1 MWGFS
6 NFNNLWP
13 RDFLNVSE
21 PFQEEYTCYP
31 VSFIGKDD
39 MENGNKII
47 LPQTALNALARRHI
61 SWPMLFEVS
70 NPYTDKRTHSGVLEF
85 ISDEGTCHMP
95 YWMMQQLN
103 LKEGDIVRVTSVS
116 LPKGTFVK
124 LKPCSKDFMELSNHR
139 AVLETALRN
148 YATLT
153 IGDNIVI
160 HYLGK
165 TYEIKIVDLK
175 PAFACTIIE
184 TDVEVEFEEPIDH
197 SEPVQYVT
205 EIVPEEENK
214 FKGKGQ
220 RTDGKSCHKALK
232 KEIIKPKV
240 VENLEPWKDKLAQGI
255 RVIRMINIYI
265 YIYIYIYIFKYIS
278 TGESYC
284 INEINN
290 LMECSRSPDPSMC
303 SKEFVL
309 FRECNRPDGP
319 HILIEDNKYVISK
332 EHLDKYNVSESTIS
346 PIEAPQRNNSNT
358 ASFLEK
364 MKEVLHLKNFKEKFV
379 AYKW

>member
-6 NFNNLWP
+6 NLNNLWP

-175 PAFACTIIE
+175 PSFACTIIE

-197 SEPVQYVT
+197 SEAVQYVT
-205 EIVPEEENK
+205 EVVPEEENK

-240 VENLEPWKDKLAQGI
+240 VENLEPWKDKLPGGI
-255 RVIRMINIYI
+255 RTKCTEY
-265 YIYIYIYIFKYIS
+265 
-278 TGESYC
+278 
-284 INEINN
+284 
-290 LMECSRSPDPSMC
+290 
-303 SKEFVL
+303 
-309 FRECNRPDGP
+309 
-319 HILIEDNKYVISK
+319 ED
-332 EHLDKYNVSESTIS
+332 L
-346 PIEAPQRNNSNT
+346 
-358 ASFLEK
+358 
-364 MKEVLHLKNFKEKFV
+364 LKKGRIPGIVGKFTER
-379 AYKW
+379 KN

>member
-1 MWGFS
+1 MWSFT
-6 NFNNLWP
+6 NFNNIWG
-13 RDFLNVSE
+13 RDFLNISD
-21 PFQEEYTCYP
+21 PFTEEYTCYP

-70 NPYTDKRTHSGVLEF
+70 NPITEKKTHSGVLEF

-95 YWMMQQLN
+95 YWMMQQLQ
-103 LKEGDIVRVTSVS
+103 LKEGDIVRVKSVS

-153 IGDNIVI
+153 VGDNIVI

-184 TDVEVEFEEPIDH
+184 TDVEVEFQEPLDYNENIQSVEETLPN
-197 SEPVQYVT
+197 
-205 EIVPEEENK
+205 EESK

-220 RTDGKSCHKALK
+220 RTDGKACKNIK
-232 KEIIKPKV
+232 KENSKPKII
-240 VENLEPWKDKLAQGI
+240 ENKEPWKDKLVGGVRTKCIEYDELLKKGHIPGI
-255 RVIRMINIYI
+255 VG
-265 YIYIYIYIFKYIS
+265 K
-278 TGESYC
+278 
-284 INEINN
+284 
-290 LMECSRSPDPSMC
+290 
-303 SKEFVL
+303 
-309 FRECNRPDGP
+309 
-319 HILIEDNKYVISK
+319 
-332 EHLDKYNVSESTIS
+332 
-346 PIEAPQRNNSNT
+346 
-358 ASFLEK
+358 
-364 MKEVLHLKNFKEKFV
+364 FKERKN
-379 AYKW
+379 

>member
-1 MWGFS
+1 IQNCKKKKKKKGRRKKLSLFS
-6 NFNNLWP
+6 FLQWSFTNFNNFLG
-13 RDFLNVSE
+13 RDFLNISE
-21 PFQEEYTCYP
+21 PFTEEYTCYP

-70 NPYTDKRTHSGVLEF
+70 NPYTEKRTHSGVLEF

-95 YWMMQQLN
+95 YWMMQQLC

-124 LKPCSKDFMELSNHR
+124 LKPCSTDFMELSNHR
-139 AVLETALRN
+139 AVYSYMGSGLRGLETALRN

-184 TDVEVEFEEPIDH
+184 TDVEVEFEEPVDYNK
-197 SEPVQYVT
+197 SVQYV
-205 EIVPEEENK
+205 EEPVSVEESK

-220 RTDGKSCHKALK
+220 RTDGKVCKTSK
-232 KEIIKPKV
+232 KDKVKQKP
-240 VENLEPWKDKLAQGI
+240 VENMEPWKDKLVGGV
-255 RVIRMINIYI
+255 RVILQ
-265 YIYIYIYIFKYIS
+265 
-278 TGESYC
+278 TT
-284 INEINN
+284 
-290 LMECSRSPDPSMC
+290 
-303 SKEFVL
+303 V
-309 FRECNRPDGP
+309 
-319 HILIEDNKYVISK
+319 
-332 EHLDKYNVSESTIS
+332 
-346 PIEAPQRNNSNT
+346 Q
-358 ASFLEK
+358 
-364 MKEVLHLKNFKEKFV
+364 
-379 AYKW
+379 

>member
-197 SEPVQYVT
+197 SAAVQYVT
-205 EIVPEEENK
+205 EVVPEEENK

-240 VENLEPWKDKLAQGI
+240 VENLEPWKDKLAGGI
-255 RVIRMINIYI
+255 RTKCTEY
-265 YIYIYIYIFKYIS
+265 
-278 TGESYC
+278 
-284 INEINN
+284 
-290 LMECSRSPDPSMC
+290 
-303 SKEFVL
+303 
-309 FRECNRPDGP
+309 
-319 HILIEDNKYVISK
+319 ED
-332 EHLDKYNVSESTIS
+332 L
-346 PIEAPQRNNSNT
+346 
-358 ASFLEK
+358 
-364 MKEVLHLKNFKEKFV
+364 LKKGRIPGIVGKFTER
-379 AYKW
+379 KN

>member
-1 MWGFS
+1 MWSFT
-6 NFNNLWP
+6 NFNNFLG
-13 RDFLNVSE
+13 RDFLNISE
-21 PFQEEYTCYP
+21 PFTEEYTCYP

-39 MENGNKII
+39 MENGNKSRTNAREESCTLFCISPLYIVI

-70 NPYTDKRTHSGVLEF
+70 NPYTEKRTHSGVLEF

-95 YWMMQQLN
+95 YWMMQQLC
-103 LKEGDIVRVTSVS
+103 LKEGDVVRVTSVS

-160 HYLGK
+160 HHLGK

-184 TDVEVEFEEPIDH
+184 TDVEVEFEEPTAHTED
-197 SEPVQYVT
+197 VQYV
-205 EIVPEEENK
+205 EEGVSIEESK

-220 RTDGKSCHKALK
+220 RTDGKVCKNVK
-232 KEIIKPKV
+232 KEKTKPKV
-240 VENLEPWKDKLAQGI
+240 VENLEPWKDKLVGGVRTKCTEYEDLLKKGRIPGI
-255 RVIRMINIYI
+255 IG
-265 YIYIYIYIFKYIS
+265 K
-278 TGESYC
+278 
-284 INEINN
+284 
-290 LMECSRSPDPSMC
+290 
-303 SKEFVL
+303 
-309 FRECNRPDGP
+309 
-319 HILIEDNKYVISK
+319 
-332 EHLDKYNVSESTIS
+332 
-346 PIEAPQRNNSNT
+346 
-358 ASFLEK
+358 
-364 MKEVLHLKNFKEKFV
+364 FKERKG
-379 AYKW
+379 

>member
-165 TYEIKIVDLK
+165 TYEIKIVDKRTHSGVLEFISDEGTCHMPYWMMQQLNLKEGDIVRVTSVSLPKGTFVKLK
-175 PAFACTIIE
+175 PCSKDFMELSNHRAVLETALRNYATLTIGDNIVIHYLGKTYEIKIVTKCTE
-184 TDVEVEFEEPIDH
+184 YEDL
-197 SEPVQYVT
+197 
-205 EIVPEEENK
+205 
-214 FKGKGQ
+214 
-220 RTDGKSCHKALK
+220 LK
-232 KEIIKPKV
+232 KGRIP
-240 VENLEPWKDKLAQGI
+240 GI
-255 RVIRMINIYI
+255 VGKFTER
-265 YIYIYIYIFKYIS
+265 
-278 TGESYC
+278 
-284 INEINN
+284 
-290 LMECSRSPDPSMC
+290 
-303 SKEFVL
+303 
-309 FRECNRPDGP
+309 
-319 HILIEDNKYVISK
+319 
-332 EHLDKYNVSESTIS
+332 
-346 PIEAPQRNNSNT
+346 
-358 ASFLEK
+358 
-364 MKEVLHLKNFKEKFV
+364 KN
-379 AYKW
+379 

>member
-1 MWGFS
+1 MWSFT
-6 NFNNLWP
+6 NFNNFLG
-13 RDFLNVSE
+13 RDFLNISE
-21 PFQEEYTCYP
+21 PFTEEYTCYP

-70 NPYTDKRTHSGVLEF
+70 NPYTEKRTHSGVLEF

-95 YWMMQQLN
+95 YWMMQQLC

-124 LKPCSKDFMELSNHR
+124 LKPCSTDFMELSNHR

-184 TDVEVEFEEPIDH
+184 TDVEVEFEEPVNYNQ
-197 SEPVQYVT
+197 SVQYV
-205 EIVPEEENK
+205 EEPVSVEESK

-220 RTDGKSCHKALK
+220 RTDGKVCKTSK
-232 KEIIKPKV
+232 KDKVKQKV
-240 VENLEPWKDKLAQGI
+240 VENIEPWKDKLVGGVRTKCAEYEDLLRKGRIPGI
-255 RVIRMINIYI
+255 IGKFQER
-265 YIYIYIYIFKYIS
+265 
-278 TGESYC
+278 
-284 INEINN
+284 
-290 LMECSRSPDPSMC
+290 
-303 SKEFVL
+303 
-309 FRECNRPDGP
+309 
-319 HILIEDNKYVISK
+319 
-332 EHLDKYNVSESTIS
+332 
-346 PIEAPQRNNSNT
+346 
-358 ASFLEK
+358 
-364 MKEVLHLKNFKEKFV
+364 KN
-379 AYKW
+379 